1 MKLKDVKRG
10 EFFTRKLVEEPKES
24 QVWIRGDY
32 CRDLKKYECQ
42 NFNDANRFIYIRGD
56 EEVFT
61 DFTF

>member
-56 EEVFT
+56 KEVFT